1 MRYFGSFTCSCRR
14 RGRQQQI
21 TATANGSWAYPAY
34 SIWSPRIS
42 NEMTFIIKYFI
53 SGCKSA
59 KKEQFH
65 FHHHLAFSKVLIKTF
80 TFFIYRQSFIYL
92 LHFNSFC
99 MLCYVFRLPGISLS
113 CFVCSKTR
121 TEIILAKI
129 ANFYFDRIPCRVAD
143 CCTII
148 SLNVFRRRINLHL
161 NHWTQCAFYP
171 YFSRVVSE
179 KSENV

>member
-1 MRYFGSFTCSCRR
+1 M
-14 RGRQQQI
+14 
-21 TATANGSWAYPAY
+21 
-34 SIWSPRIS
+34 WSPRIS

-161 NHWTQCAFYP
+161 NH
-171 YFSRVVSE
+171 
-179 KSENV
+179 